1 MGQISSLFAHKVAD
15 AAFQS
20 EVGAKEKREALLRGI
35 GLDPDAPADPRHMIT
50 AADYYQLCEQA
61 AHASALGVSLPLA
74 VGDSMVCDDYGAFGL
89 AWKSAVDLRGSY
101 MRAVRYGEVLTS
113 VSAHE
118 VRTEG
123 NKTFMILHRD
133 GERRLGLR
141 LSNEQTIVAIA
152 KISREV
158 STRNFVPEA
167 VFFKHPAPDRR
178 DEHERYFGCPV
189 HFEADRDALLVSEET
204 LATPNRLGDAAICA
218 FFDAHLET
226 ELAERSDRHGLNKR
240 ISIQISQS
248 LSEGAPTVA
257 EIARRMGMSSRTLQR
272 RLSEQDLSFKQLVDA
287 SRRELAQRLLQQS
300 QYSLSE
306 IAFLTGFSEQSAFN
320 RAFKRWAGQTPR
332 SFRLK
337 FQSKPC

>member
-1 MGQISSLFAHKVAD
+1 MGQISLLFAHKVAY

-20 EVGAKEKREALLRGI
+20 EAGAEEKRVELLRSI
-35 GLDPDAPADPRHMIT
+35 GVDPDAPVDPKRMIP
-50 AADYYQLCEQA
+50 ASDYYQLCEQA
-61 AHASALGVSLPLA
+61 AHASPLGASLSLA

-118 VRTEG
+118 LHTEG
-123 NKTFMILHRD
+123 NKIYMMLHRA

-141 LSNEQTIVAIA
+141 LSNEQTIAAIV

-158 STRNFVPEA
+158 STQDVVPEA
-167 VFFKHPAPDRR
+167 VFFKHPAPERPDK
-178 DEHERYFGCPV
+178 HETYFGCPV
-189 HFEADRDALLVSEET
+189 HFEADCDAVLVSEET
-204 LATPNRLGDAAICA
+204 LATPNRLGDATICA

-240 ISIQISQS
+240 VSIQVSQS
-248 LSEGAPTVA
+248 LSEGAPSI
-257 EIARRMGMSSRTLQR
+257 EIISRRLGMSSRTLQR
-272 RLSEQDLSFKQLVDA
+272 RLAEQDLSFKQLVDE
-287 SRRELAQRLLQQS
+287 SRRELAQRLLIQS
-300 QYSLSE
+300 EYSLSE

-332 SFRLK
+332 SYRL
-337 FQSKPC
+337 QTRN